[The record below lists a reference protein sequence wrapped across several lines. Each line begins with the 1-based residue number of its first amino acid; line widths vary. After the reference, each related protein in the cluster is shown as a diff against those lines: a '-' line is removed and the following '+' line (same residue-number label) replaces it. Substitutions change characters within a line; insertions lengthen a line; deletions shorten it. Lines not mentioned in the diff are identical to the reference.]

1 MSGLL
6 KITALVLAA
15 VAAIVM
21 SMALFTVE
29 QREQALILQFGEF
42 KRQVSEPGLYAKI
55 PFLQNVLRFDRRLL
69 DFDAPAEE
77 VIASDQKRLVVDA
90 YARYRIVEPLRYY
103 QTVGDERLLRPRLAA
118 IINSNIRRV
127 LGQVPLQAAISDER
141 AALMRQITDSTRVE
155 SAAFGIEVKD
165 VRIKRADLPTAN
177 SEAVFRRMQTER
189 EQEAAEL
196 RAEGNRASLTIRA
209 EADRERVEI
218 LAEAERDAQILRGEG
233 EAESNRI
240 FADAFGR
247 DPDFFGFYR
256 SMQAFQEALGSD
268 GTTMVL
274 SPDSD
279 FFRCFRDI
287 GCGAAPAP

>member
-1 MSGLL
+1 MSGML
-6 KITALVLAA
+6 KILAL
-15 VAAIVM
+15 VAAIVAAVVL
-21 SMALFTVE
+21 SLSLFTVE
-29 QREQALILQFGEF
+29 QREQALVLQFGEF
-42 KRQVSEPGLYAKI
+42 KRQVSQPGLYAKI
-55 PFLQNVLRFDRRLL
+55 PFLQTVLMFDRRLL

-90 YARYRIVEPLRYY
+90 YARYRIDKPLLYY

-127 LGQVPLQAAISDER
+127 FGQEPLQSAISEER
-141 AALMRQITDSTRVE
+141 DALMIEITESTRRE
-155 SAAFGIEVKD
+155 AAAFGIEVKD

-218 LAEAERDAQILRGEG
+218 LARAERDAQIMRGEG

-256 SMQAFQEALGSD
+256 SMQAFQEALGSED
-268 GTTMVL
+268 TTMVL

-287 GCGAAPAP
+287 GCGVEPAQ